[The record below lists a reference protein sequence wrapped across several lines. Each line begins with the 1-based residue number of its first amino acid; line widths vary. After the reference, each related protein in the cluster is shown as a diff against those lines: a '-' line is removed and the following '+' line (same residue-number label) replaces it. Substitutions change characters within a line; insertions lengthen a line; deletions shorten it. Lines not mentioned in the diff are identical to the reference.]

1 MFGPIAISIFE
12 IPTGIFADKF
22 GRKINF
28 IISGFISSIGFLIYA
43 FSSNVWH
50 AAIAESLYSIGLAFQ
65 TGSLDALLISQAK
78 EFNFSTSKIL
88 SKHHVYKISGIVI
101 GGTLGIILSFN
112 NMRLPWLFGAFG
124 FPIVGLIA
132 MLIDGSSQKITKNFS
147 SLLKGLRNYFN
158 NNKVIYLSILNMGIT
173 LVNIPFFNYWQIFME
188 VSLGVER
195 RSIQFIIIFIL
206 YNILM
211 ILGSLLAPYF
221 AKKLGNINNLFIFSV
236 LVAVPSIT
244 FVLTKNFWI
253 AIFSFLI
260 SEFARGVFLPSF
272 FFIFNKNIE
281 EKGRSIYLS
290 QLSMITRLFSILAH
304 LTSSIV
310 AKHTND
316 IELNIYILSL
326 VGLAMSLTS
335 LIAMKRKQ

>member
-1 MFGPIAISIFE
+1 
-12 IPTGIFADKF
+12 
-22 GRKINF
+22 
-28 IISGFISSIGFLIYA
+28 
-43 FSSNVWH
+43 
-50 AAIAESLYSIGLAFQ
+50 
-65 TGSLDALLISQAK
+65 
-78 EFNFSTSKIL
+78 
-88 SKHHVYKISGIVI
+88 
-101 GGTLGIILSFN
+101 
-112 NMRLPWLFGAFG
+112 MRLPWLFGAFG

-158 NNKVIYLSILNMGIT
+158 NNKVIYLSIPNMGIT